1 MAKRKNTN
9 RKNTSTAD
17 ANTADTGTAAADTGT
32 AEVSTVATVGPADN
46 NKVSAVGIAAVGTPV
61 PEASGTANTVGM
73 NAADPQDTSPD
84 AADDCT
90 GAQILSWFL
99 PRRLYQMFK
108 WLTLTVLPALAV
120 LVGSIGPVWSLPH
133 SHAIVTTIS
142 AVSLFLGSIIGVSE
156 IKARIL
162 SPPDTNT

>member
-9 RKNTSTAD
+9 RENTDTADTNTAD
-17 ANTADTGTAAADTGT
+17 AGTT
-32 AEVSTVATVGPADN
+32 EVSTVATVDSADN
-46 NKVSAVGIAAVGTPV
+46 TVSVQATAELGTPV
-61 PEASGTANTVGM
+61 HEASDTADAVGM
-73 NAADPQDTSPD
+73 NAASPQATGPD
-84 AADDCT
+84 AADDYA

-99 PRRLYQMFK
+99 PARLYQMFK

-142 AVSLFLGSIIGVSE
+142 AVSLFLGSIIGISE
-156 IKARIL
+156 MKARLI
-162 SPPDTNT
+162 SAPNP